1 MATALP
7 QQDAEDRHVKINN
20 ITVRKDVV
28 IDYPVLFNIHSIP
41 PHACLNAYKPQIQ
54 NACSVCLT
62 TQARL
67 RNVDNELD
75 ISSIQML
82 PSLCGCTC
90 RNARPNSLLTQYP
103 LENVLHEVAYR
114 TSYQELPPA
123 FPTLSDRIAISISGV
138 PVLPDEFVPTNETPY
153 SWPRGLATVSLQLK
167 LAKQYLFLC
176 ERIIPS
182 DDYFRT
188 YHTFCTAE
196 TTHNHL
202 DQILDKI
209 RQHRPMA
216 GPILT
221 VIPLIKTHY
230 ASLIRMFRDV
240 IIWTDHMVEQI
251 RRYIPETWQKS
262 EIFSCYTLE
271 PLDIKNHHQL
281 SLARF
286 FLLQVPLFVAY
297 LRQYP
302 LPEHDETVLSSHLAP
317 CPPLPESETKDAH
330 RDMLWALVHNM
341 MEATVSLSCFSYVCM
356 RRFYF
361 ASWSLYSF
369 KFSFNNNLHGMYVL
383 YYEDLHYHGR
393 MKDLCVRPS
402 YLTLQRRHFA
412 PQQPAVLPEL
422 LANLLQIRTLWDFPN
437 IPKIRYVSSLH
448 RFFPNL
454 PTSFDLWRSQKQ
466 AEGFSDTCPT
476 TCILQC
482 KCRDQTMESQLL
494 RFEISSHLPLGWPF
508 MPKDTSNKI
517 LLDDNFVV
525 QDDAIQSMRN
535 PFAFS
540 EPIEE
545 QEVTLPD
552 IDLPEPPTSS
562 LLAEASVLTQD
573 TEPLPRTPP
582 CIPPRRSLAQQQ
594 ATTTQDA
601 RTTTT
606 PPPPRLEPLGQNRG
620 MSTPPRPASPAP
632 ESSPRLRRTHRLQ
645 PPFMFFILAILFL
658 LGTALGS
665 SVARKGHF
673 LFETVTPHVL
683 VSPDTRTYARKLDF
697 TTVKNSLKQLHKVKD
712 QYITI
717 CHQILR
723 SDTMVPTY
731 LLVKDVTLEHD
742 AATSCIRREY
752 LPPTIEHS
760 GEQKEMYDLL
770 TEHKLRTAVSP
781 YYGEGPGAL
790 QLNVLLDDGESLSPA
805 VLPFT
810 PDRFHTNIDGNFPS
824 VFRVGS
830 NNTIHLT
837 FMFNA
842 SLSEMELPPL
852 MKTKHALIC
861 KNPNAGFLT
870 NFVTNSSTHPVLHS
884 LCNTD
889 RHSFE
894 TEISK
899 LEKLLHIL
907 EPQYIASLEASYYNM
922 DYKPPSFLTFP
933 MPKNTQAFHPLPQQ
947 ANASRF
953 TRDSSKP
960 MPPLGKSLTNFAKKI
975 SKRRK
980 RALPALLAGGAIAA
994 LLVAGVVM
1002 SSVNMAKNADL
1013 QKQITDLAADVTDIS
1028 LLQQDFQKAL
1038 QDVAERQKNIAE
1050 SLSHLDSATSASIL
1064 LLQLKTS
1071 FNYIV
1076 LKRSSER
1083 RTDSEIRGFGT
1094 TPFKQ
1099 KTILNKYKYFK
1110 DQYAVKN
1117 RYIHIL
1123 FYFLCFCAL
1132 K

>member
-1 MATALP
+1 
-7 QQDAEDRHVKINN
+7 
-20 ITVRKDVV
+20 
-28 IDYPVLFNIHSIP
+28 
-41 PHACLNAYKPQIQ
+41 
-54 NACSVCLT
+54 
-62 TQARL
+62 
-67 RNVDNELD
+67 
-75 ISSIQML
+75 
-82 PSLCGCTC
+82 
-90 RNARPNSLLTQYP
+90 
-103 LENVLHEVAYR
+103 
-114 TSYQELPPA
+114 
-123 FPTLSDRIAISISGV
+123 
-138 PVLPDEFVPTNETPY
+138 
-153 SWPRGLATVSLQLK
+153 
-167 LAKQYLFLC
+167 
-176 ERIIPS
+176 
-182 DDYFRT
+182 
-188 YHTFCTAE
+188 
-196 TTHNHL
+196 
-202 DQILDKI
+202 
-209 RQHRPMA
+209 
-216 GPILT
+216 
-221 VIPLIKTHY
+221 
-230 ASLIRMFRDV
+230 
-240 IIWTDHMVEQI
+240 
-251 RRYIPETWQKS
+251 
-262 EIFSCYTLE
+262 
-271 PLDIKNHHQL
+271 
-281 SLARF
+281 
-286 FLLQVPLFVAY
+286 
-297 LRQYP
+297 
-302 LPEHDETVLSSHLAP
+302 
-317 CPPLPESETKDAH
+317 
-330 RDMLWALVHNM
+330 
-341 MEATVSLSCFSYVCM
+341 
-356 RRFYF
+356 
-361 ASWSLYSF
+361 
-369 KFSFNNNLHGMYVL
+369 
-383 YYEDLHYHGR
+383 
-393 MKDLCVRPS
+393 
-402 YLTLQRRHFA
+402 
-412 PQQPAVLPEL
+412 
-422 LANLLQIRTLWDFPN
+422 
-437 IPKIRYVSSLH
+437 
-448 RFFPNL
+448 
-454 PTSFDLWRSQKQ
+454 
-466 AEGFSDTCPT
+466 
-476 TCILQC
+476 
-482 KCRDQTMESQLL
+482 MESQLL

-552 IDLPEPPTSS
+552 IDLPDPPTSS

-582 CIPPRRSLAQQQ
+582 CIPRTPPCIPPRRSLAQQQ
-594 ATTTQDA
+594 ATTTQDT

-632 ESSPRLRRTHRLQ
+632 DSSPRLRRTHRLQ

-852 MKTKHALIC
+852 MKAKHALIC

-975 SKRRK
+975 SQRRK

-1076 LKRSSER
+1076 LHVQLALDTFLDITTFARLDKAHEALLSNEFLLDLQHKETHHSLDLDPQNIQCKIIRNTDHYFVLLNFPIINEDREGSLMKVHSIPLFKNGMKFLPHSPPDFIVIMNSADYYIPLSAHEAQNCQQTPHNCQLSRPQHPPSAAACGIPLFFNAPSNCTMKRQQDSSPFFATFGNTTYYSVPSPTTVRIHCRASRTPRPGAEESLILEDIGNFFLENDCEAITLNGLKITSSNSINPPVKVADIFNIGPDLHRNQIEQDVNFTLPEFNSQPYQELIDTITSFVPRLVNPRTSDIVKPVMFLVTVLALVSTTLYYVLSYRLRKYIDKRFEYHQSCTHNQTPPSTCNER
-1083 RTDSEIRGFGT
+1083 QTPSPPPFPAPQPMPANDDLTKTLNELRQLRSQLRMKNTLSQPRTQLSVRTDE
-1094 TPFKQ
+1094 TPPHRTHLVTFKE
-1099 KTILNKYKYFK
+1099 
-1110 DQYAVKN
+1110 DQVDTVTAP
-1117 RYIHIL
+1117 
-1123 FYFLCFCAL
+1123 
-1132 K
+1132 